1 MRTLNRANAILMC
14 TMMASILR
22 AHGLSNLRITSFQQT
37 NNPSCR
43 ADLFG
48 LFKHVQGRPTFEYYR
63 SPLEV
68 TPSSIPTTMDLK
80 K

>member
-1 MRTLNRANAILMC
+1 
-14 TMMASILR
+14 MMAAILR
-22 AHGLSNLRITSFQQT
+22 ANDLSNLSITSFQQT
-37 NNPSCR
+37 NNPSCH

-48 LFKHVQGRPTFEYYR
+48 LFEHVQGRPTFEYYR
-63 SPLEV
+63 SPLQV